1 MRFEEWE
8 PIYTAICEEFGY
20 DRSAD
25 EQAAD
30 VMREFVSPGV
40 TDRLALEDAAVAV
53 VVGADLDW
61 EAIREV
67 KDADQVVATAD
78 ALRRLHTASVNVS
91 LVVTDLDSN
100 PPLVCSRTRSGG
112 LVALHAHGDNQPVIQ
127 EWVPRMRQSNL
138 IGTSQAKPEAPL
150 VNMGGFTD
158 GDRAAYLADGLDAA
172 SISLV
177 GWDLAD
183 ETVSATKRAKLEWA
197 AKLLT
202 ALERRRGERYAAL
215 DGHRSPLPTF

>member
-8 PIYTAICEEFGY
+8 PIYTAICEDFGY

-25 EQAAD
+25 EQVAD
-30 VMREFVSPGV
+30 VLRDSLTPGV
-40 TDRLALEDAAVAV
+40 TDRLALDDAAVAV
-53 VVGADLDW
+53 AVGADLDW
-61 EAIREV
+61 EAISVARA
-67 KDADQVVATAD
+67 ADQVVATAD
-78 ALRRLHTASVNVS
+78 ALEPLETAGVSVS

-100 PPLVCSRTRSGG
+100 PPLVCSHTRSGG
-112 LVALHAHGDNQPVIQ
+112 LVALHAHGDNHPVIQ
-127 EWVPRMRQSNL
+127 EWVPRMCQSNL
-138 IGTSQAKPEAPL
+138 IGTTQAKPEAPL

-158 GDRAAYLADGLDAA
+158 GDRAAYLADGLGAA

-177 GWDLAD
+177 GWDLGD
-183 ETVSATKRAKLEWA
+183 ETVSATKRAKLDWA

-215 DGHRSPLPTF
+215 DGHRSPLPTY